1 MKYKKT
7 MRDLILIAVVLA
19 VAGGFY
25 LGNRVLGRQPAA
37 FVEITIDGTV
47 VKELDL
53 SQNAEL
59 VIDSPGGG
67 TNTLMIEG
75 GTVRVTDASCP
86 DKLCMHQGKI
96 NESGE
101 MIVCLP
107 NRMIAKIVGTD

>member
-1 MKYKKT
+1 MKNKKT
-7 MRDLILIAVVLA
+7 IRDLILIAVVLA

-25 LGNRVLGRQPAA
+25 LGNRVLSRHPAT
-37 FVEITIDGTV
+37 FVEITVDGTV

-67 TNTLMIEG
+67 TNTLIIEN

-86 DKLCMHQGKI
+86 DKLCMHQGRI
-96 NESGE
+96 SESGE